1 MTSRTTAPGATASTS
16 PAGGP
21 TTAPDAPRAS
31 FEQLA
36 SLATGTGPAL
46 EVTSPFDGQ
55 PLGVVRQAAEGEVAA
70 AVQRAREAQMRW
82 AATPAR
88 TRAAVARR
96 FAKLVLDRRDEIL
109 DVVQAETGKS
119 RLAALEEVVD
129 ASMTASHY
137 AHTAP
142 GLLRPRR
149 HVGTFPLL
157 TQTTELR
164 HPKGVVGVITPWNYP
179 FTLVASDSIPA
190 LLAGNAVVIKP
201 DHQTP
206 YSGLMVLDL
215 LWQAGLPDGLAQV
228 VLGPG
233 AVVGPQL
240 VDAVDFVMFTGSTA
254 TGRVV
259 AQRAAGRL
267 IGFSAELGGKN
278 PLIVLPDANIPA
290 AAAGAAR
297 ACFANAGQLCV
308 GPERIYVHEAVRSR
322 FTEAFLDEVSRI
334 RVAPGTSWDADM
346 GSLIS
351 PAHLARV
358 QAHLDDAVGKG
369 ARILAGGAARPDLG
383 PGFFA
388 PTVLTDVPETAD
400 LVRSETFGPVVA
412 IYPVRTED
420 EAIARANDSTLGLN
434 ASVWTT
440 PSRGRALGSR
450 IEAGTVNV
458 NEGYAAAWASHSA
471 PMGGWKESGL
481 GRRHGAEGLLK
492 YTEAQ
497 TVSVQHALPIAPWT
511 GMSNERFANLF
522 TRATGILNRFR

>member
-1 MTSRTTAPGATASTS
+1 MSTQTTGSRMAV
-16 PAGGP
+16 PA
-21 TTAPDAPRAS
+21 
-31 FEQLA
+31 LA
-36 SLATGTGPAL
+36 RLAALATGTGAEL
-46 EVTSPFDGQ
+46 EVTSPSDGQ
-55 PLGVVRQAAEGEVAA
+55 PLGVVRQVAAGEVAA
-70 AVQRAREAQMRW
+70 AVQRGREAQRRW
-82 AATPAR
+82 AATPVR
-88 TRAAVARR
+88 ERAAVARR
-96 FAKLVLDRRDEIL
+96 FAALVLDHRDEIL

-119 RLAALEEVVD
+119 RPAALEEAVD
-129 ASMTASHY
+129 ASMTSSHY

-142 GLLRPRR
+142 RLLRPQR
-149 HVGTFPLL
+149 HVGALPLL

-179 FTLVASDSIPA
+179 FTLVASDSVPA
-190 LLAGNAVVIKP
+190 LLAGNAVVVKP

-206 YSGLMVLDL
+206 FSALLVLDL
-215 LWQAGLPDGLAQV
+215 LRQAGLPEGVMQI

-233 AVVGPQL
+233 PKVGPQL
-240 VDAVDFVMFTGSTA
+240 VDEVDFVMFTGSTA
-254 TGRVV
+254 TGRTV

-322 FTEAFLDEVSRI
+322 FTEAFLAEVSRI
-334 RVAPGTSWDADM
+334 HVAAGTSWDADM

-351 PAHLARV
+351 PEQLARV
-358 QAHLDDAVGKG
+358 KAHLDDAVGKG
-369 ARILAGGAARPDLG
+369 ARVLAGGTARPDLG
-383 PGFFA
+383 PSFFA
-388 PTVLTDVPETAD
+388 PTVLTDVPESAE

-412 IYPVRTED
+412 IYPVRTEE
-420 EAIARANDSTLGLN
+420 EAIAHANDSPLGLN
-434 ASVWTT
+434 ASVWTA
-440 PSRGRALGSR
+440 PSRGLAFGSR

-471 PMGGWKESGL
+471 PMGGWKESGV

-492 YTEAQ
+492 YTESQ
-497 TVSVQHALPIAPWT
+497 TVSVQRALPIAPWT
-511 GMSNERFANLF
+511 GMGNETFANLF
-522 TRATGILNRFR
+522 TRATRILNRFR